1 MNNNLGQVA
10 GQKALKEIE
19 KISQN
24 FINREVRLLNSTKK
38 NDISDKTNVEGG
50 LYLDFSKLKGANK
63 KKSIIWSSIRNL
75 VKCEDI
81 QSQAFLLL
89 IESSKS
95 YFFYTFRDGSQ
106 VLKVNQDGEYGGG
119 AFLKDKQLNYNCE
132 KLKFSIFAK
141 NYISQK
147 IKEYFNRENNLNGCD
162 TTEKIHTHIRNIR
175 EKNIQLGY
183 RNALNSVHLSYPE
196 AKDLAQ
202 LYNKKIKVIFELES
216 IQFGKVANWKITS
229 EEEKDLEIP
238 TWDLSPKA
246 YSKDTFKEKDEY
258 DGLEIDEN
266 IIKRQNKSLLKKS
279 IKDFLKICDPREK
292 IIFINRILKYKNE
305 QPKLKNLSIEL
316 GISQQRV
323 FTIEKSLLEKFLI
336 FAKKKYF
343 YKVENKKAVG
353 IN

>member
-1 MNNNLGQVA
+1 MINNLGQVA
-10 GQKALKEIE
+10 GQKALQDIE
-19 KISQN
+19 RISQN
-24 FINREVRLLNSTKK
+24 FINREVRLLDSTKK
-38 NDISDKTNVEGG
+38 NDISDKINAEGG
-50 LYLDFSKLKGANK
+50 LYLDFSKLKGVGK

-95 YFFYTFRDGSQ
+95 YFFYKYRDGSQ
-106 VLKVNQDGEYGGG
+106 VLKVNRDGEYGGG

-147 IKEYFNRENNLNGCD
+147 IKEYFSRENNLNGCD
-162 TTEKIHTHIRNIR
+162 ITEKIHTHIRNIR

-183 RNALNSVHLSYPE
+183 KNALNSVHLSYPE

-202 LYNKKIKVIFELES
+202 LYNKKINVIFELES
-216 IQFGKVANWKITS
+216 IQFGKVPNWKITS
-229 EEEKDLEIP
+229 EEEKDLEVP
-238 TWDLSPKA
+238 TWDIYSKA

-258 DGLEIDEN
+258 DGLEVDEN
-266 IIKRQNKSLLKKS
+266 IIKNENKSLLKKS
-279 IKDFLKICDPREK
+279 IKKFLKICDPREK
-292 IIFINRILKYKNE
+292 IIFTNRILKYKDE
-305 QPKLKNLSIEL
+305 QPKLKKLSIEL

-323 FTIEKSLLEKFLI
+323 FTIEKNLLTKFLT
-336 FAKKKYF
+336 FSKKNYF
-343 YKVENKKAVG
+343 YNIENKKVVG
-353 IN
+353 MN